1 MKCHRAILL
10 IPLTCLVSEA
20 QTKKSESSV
29 SQVFEDYIQ
38 LANELTELLETVK
51 NNETAQK
58 ASPELEKLI
67 IKTNAIKETLLGFSE
82 FKPEESAKY
91 LRLYEKPM
99 RVSWGKCYDQIYR
112 LQKQQCY
119 RQMNFARNYRILC
132 ELIQL

>member
-10 IPLTCLVSEA
+10 IPLTCIVSEA

-29 SQVFEDYIQ
+29 SQVLEDYIQ
-38 LANELTELLETVK
+38 LANDLTKLLESVE
-51 NNETAQK
+51 NSETALK
-58 ASPELEKLI
+58 ASSELEKLI
-67 IKTNAIKETLLGFSE
+67 IKTGAIKDSLTKFSE

-91 LRLYEKPM
+91 LQLYEKPM

-119 RQMNFARNYRILC
+119 RQMNFARNFRILC